1 MYYNPKRYQSMP
13 VGVVVRKTPGVT
25 KWSEWSWAV
34 SAVLPGAGPAENRI
48 LRTEGDS
55 TEYHFSTVNIELH
68 GAETEAYMA
77 GLASKIPSVYVVL
90 REQAGAEI
98 PLEVLL
104 VTASPYEA
112 QDYTDSGEEIV
123 EKVPMPVGLIAWVRD
138 FIENHHV
145 EEALEL
151 FTSTLTLKASLAPV
165 SSLTPQWLKQKI
177 LWDLMITNLE
187 LFKIK

>member
-13 VGVVVRKTPGVT
+13 AGVVVRKTPGVT

-68 GAETEAYMA
+68 GAETEAYMT
-77 GLASKIPSVYVVL
+77 GLASKILSVYVVL

-145 EEALEL
+145 EEE
-151 FTSTLTLKASLAPV
+151 FVKRKRDKKRVDIHQDGIGDPRIEQISDVYRAP
-165 SSLTPQWLKQKI
+165 SSRKVGFIQ
-177 LWDLMITNLE
+177 
-187 LFKIK
+187 